1 MITDSTKY
9 QDRPVAVAHDISPRD
24 ERHSFFMSQRDV
36 EDSHNRVFVREM
48 PHVWVQISRT

>member
-24 ERHSFFMSQRDV
+24 ERHSFFMSQRDI